1 MHGQIDQV
9 FTVVK
14 RYNLNVRRKY
24 LFVQVRDLVLQ
35 RCNHFSGILPF
46 AHHDDAFHHI
56 VLQPA
61 PHLSQTRQM
70 RLVHIRKVLHQNRSP
85 VDIFHHDIADL
96 PGIVNQTDTAHG
108 VRLRVFRDYIA
119 AHVDI
124 TLRNGI
130 EQLERRDA
138 ITGQL
143 MRVYAHFERFYLTA
157 ETDDIGHTGYRTQVT
172 VDHPVLNGLQLPHI
186 ALIAVQRITV
196 NLPRRTIDRLYFRGH
211 TIREVGIVKQVIHL
225 LARGKIIHPV
235 FENNVHYRK
244 PEQRRG
250 TDIRLI
256 RDRIHRDLDRDGHE
270 LLHLLRTAA
279 GPLRNDGNLR
289 IGNIRESIN
298 RGMHET
304 DRSGDN
310 GDRRQEKDKK
320 TILERKRDNVVDKLV
335 HPDLF

>member
-1 MHGQIDQV
+1 M
-9 FTVVK
+9 
-14 RYNLNVRRKY
+14 
-24 LFVQVRDLVLQ
+24 
-35 RCNHFSGILPF
+35 
-46 AHHDDAFHHI
+46 
-56 VLQPA
+56 
-61 PHLSQTRQM
+61 
-70 RLVHIRKVLHQNRSP
+70 
-85 VDIFHHDIADL
+85 
-96 PGIVNQTDTAHG
+96 
-108 VRLRVFRDYIA
+108 
-119 AHVDI
+119 
-124 TLRNGI
+124 
-130 EQLERRDA
+130 
-138 ITGQL
+138 
-143 MRVYAHFERFYLTA
+143 
-157 ETDDIGHTGYRTQVT
+157 
-172 VDHPVLNGLQLPHI
+172 
-186 ALIAVQRITV
+186 
-196 NLPRRTIDRLYFRGH
+196 YFRGH

-320 TILERKRDNVVDKLV
+320 PILERKRDNVVDKLV